1 MIVSARGSLLSGSEL
16 HENFRVGRRSGRTS
30 PSVSKR
36 GSRRLFVNGVWCVR
50 RNAAGVAV
58 AVGVLVAAVALVGA
72 CGSSSA
78 SSGGTTSSS
87 PSPTSAASPAS
98 PTTASSATPSTGDSA
113 SSTATSMTVV
123 TRSEA
128 GAALGQTVKAPVRG
142 HATVEGGVAAVF
154 YGPQAPAGA
163 NADVPVTDSVRVVLV
178 TGPSALKY
186 FNDYRSKVHAQPVAG
201 LGDKAYYDGYAS
213 LSVLKGDE
221 YLRVAVI
228 GVPHVL
234 SAEEK
239 LAAAAV
245 PRM

>member
-1 MIVSARGSLLSGSEL
+1 MRAACVIC
-16 HENFRVGRRSGRTS
+16 RS
-30 PSVSKR
+30 
-36 GSRRLFVNGVWCVR
+36 
-50 RNAAGVAV
+50 AAGVAAALALV
-58 AVGVLVAAVALVGA
+58 FLVAA
-72 CGSSSA
+72 CGSSGASA
-78 SSGGTTSSS
+78 TGAASTA
-87 PSPTSAASPAS
+87 PSPTGAGSSAPATPGSPA
-98 PTTASSATPSTGDSA
+98 PAAL
-113 SSTATSMTVV
+113 TSMTIV
-123 TRSEA
+123 TRAEA
-128 GAALGQTVKAPVRG
+128 GAALGQTVKPPVRG

-178 TGPSALKY
+178 TGTDALKY
-186 FNDYRSKVHAQPVAG
+186 FDDYRNKVHAQPIVG

-234 SAEEK
+234 AAEK
-239 LAAAAV
+239 QLVAGVV